1 MQPDTI
7 NVFGIIDG
15 LQDALSWSFAWSES
29 AVNPGGTLLAFWIA
43 LGICL
48 VVAADEKKVEN
59 PHQYQ
64 FESIT
69 ISPATAD
76 EPKLERVSVRKAL
89 DYLEQGA
96 LAWNGSRKCVTCHT
110 NGTYMVIRPALTNR
124 AGVPN
129 EQMRKHFVASLDQFG
144 QKTLEEQQQSVAP
157 AQAIYMAAGLA
168 EWDAHVTKHL
178 SPETER
184 ALALMFS
191 LQLES
196 GTWGSVDCWPPYE
209 SSAYHLA
216 TVAAMAVG
224 TAPEWLARLG
234 DEKLTVGAER
244 LKEYLRREVPSQ
256 DYDRTLLLWAAA
268 RLPGLLENDARQ
280 KLIEMVFEKQRH
292 DGGWSIRSFGE
303 PEQWGRGNRA
313 DKLRAEADFA
323 NPPSDGHQTG
333 LAVIV
338 LRESGVP
345 AGDPRIQKGVQ
356 WLATNQRASGRW
368 WTRSLNTENFHF
380 ITYSGTAFPLL
391 ALSLCDALPAAEPP
405 LAERLGEK

>member
-1 MQPDTI
+1 M
-7 NVFGIIDG
+7 NSGRM
-15 LQDALSWSFAWSES
+15 
-29 AVNPGGTLLAFWIA
+29 LLAFSIVCASSWVA
-43 LGICL
+43 
-48 VVAADEKKVEN
+48 AADEKKEEI

-69 ISPATAD
+69 IPPASAD

-89 DYLEQGA
+89 DYLDHGA

-110 NGTYMVIRPALTNR
+110 NGTYMVVRPALTAR
-124 AGVPN
+124 AGAPN
-129 EQMRKHFVASLDQFG
+129 GELRKHFVASLEQFA
-144 QKTLEEQQQSVAP
+144 QKNPEEQQQSVAP

-168 EWDAHVTKHL
+168 EWDAHVTKKL

-196 GTWGSVDCWPPYE
+196 GTWGALDCWPPYE

-224 TAPEWLARLG
+224 TAPGWLANLA
-234 DEKLTVGAER
+234 DEKLRSRVEN
-244 LKEYLRREVPSQ
+244 LKKYLRTEVPRQ
-256 DYDRTLLLWAAA
+256 DYDRTLLLWAAV
-268 RLPGLLENDARQ
+268 RLPGLLENDTRQ
-280 KLIEMVFEKQRH
+280 QLVEMVFKKQRT

-313 DKLRAEADFA
+313 EKLRSEPELVA
-323 NPPSDGHQTG
+323 PPSDGHQTG
-333 LAVIV
+333 LALIV
-338 LRESGVP
+338 LRESGVSP
-345 AGDPRIQKGVQ
+345 TDPRIQKGVQ
-356 WLATNQRASGRW
+356 WLLSNQRISGRW
-368 WTRSLNTENFHF
+368 WTRSLNTEKWHF

-391 ALSLCDALPAAEPP
+391 ALSLCDALPPLEPQTT
-405 LAERLGEK
+405 AR